1 MRLRSLAVL
10 LSLLSLC
17 TAASAQKRYAL
28 LIASGDFAPKTAFQD
43 KALQAPKNDTRLMAS
58 LLTWRFGFRAG
69 DVMVLG
75 VPAQSIGNGYQYA
88 GAQSTLRAIEQGF
101 QWLKKTVKPED
112 TVVVYYSGH
121 GTRIL
126 DPTAKQPG
134 YQYEALVTY
143 EATQSTLLRDVQLRQ
158 WLTALKSK
166 NVCLILD
173 TCYSAGAARLAMPET
188 LEEMQFTYATK
199 GASSR
204 DLVADNPSSPS
215 PTSSEPGEIPYIA
228 LVACGKREKARELR
242 IRAVGGREETA
253 VSAFTLMLYRTLCW
267 NPQDLTYKEL
277 LEKVRT
283 ELSKLSLPQTPEVIG
298 QSANRSLILSQSIK
312 ESRPR
317 FPLLNTNPLQL
328 QIGALGGVRS
338 TMRFEEGGTKGEGA
352 RVEAI
357 RTDWFTTD
365 LKLIRGSRI
374 RASFLFPIP

>member
-1 MRLRSLAVL
+1 MRLRYLCIL
-10 LSLLSLC
+10 LSLLSLSSS
-17 TAASAQKRYAL
+17 AFAQKRYAL
-28 LIASGDFAPKTAFQD
+28 LIASGEFAPKTAFHE
-43 KALQAPKNDTRLMAS
+43 KALQAPKNDLRLMAS

-69 DVMVLG
+69 EVMVLG

-88 GAQSTLRAIEQGF
+88 SAQSTLHAIEQGF

-158 WLTALKSK
+158 WLTALRSK

-173 TCYSAGAARLAMPET
+173 TCYSAGAARLVKPET

-204 DLVADNPSSPS
+204 DLVADKPSPSSQT
-215 PTSSEPGEIPYIA
+215 TSEQGEIPYTA

-267 NPQDLTYKEL
+267 NPQDMTYKEL
-277 LEKVRT
+277 LEKVRA
-283 ELSKLSLPQTPEVIG
+283 EISKLSLPQTPEVLG
-298 QSANRSLILSQSIK
+298 KSANHPLILSLSRR

-317 FPLLNTNPLQL
+317 FPLLSMNPLQL

-338 TMRFEEGGTKGEGA
+338 AMRFEEIGTRGA
-352 RVEAI
+352 GAQVEAT
-357 RTDWFTTD
+357 RADWFTTD
-365 LKLIRGSRI
+365 LKLIRGSHVR
-374 RASFLFPIP
+374 SPFFFLIP